1 MPTLQEQLKEV
12 LEGTDFE
19 IKEDVDAKN
28 EEDMYSDDDESES
41 GSFCVKN
48 ANGTWDG
55 SDFVEEGGKTY
66 SSKDSAMEALEKAK
80 EIDNS
85 AKVEEC

>member
-1 MPTLQEQLKEV
+1 MATLQEQLKET

-19 IKEDVDAKN
+19 IKEDSHEEEGN
-28 EEDMYSDDDESES
+28 EKESDDESES

-48 ANGTWDG
+48 ANGIWDG

-80 EIDNS
+80 EVDNS